1 MTNYSALHYSEKA
14 RKAAVGTI
22 DEYPAGSAKYWA
34 DQAQAIVNIPD
45 ASESQKGLARLATTL
60 EASAGTNDTTIMTPK
75 KVKQV
80 VDALQVQDATE
91 SVKGVAML
99 ATQADALAGADDSK
113 IMTPAKVAVVAQELH
128 DDIDDVAQYA
138 KDLKERVDEIE
149 LFKFPN
155 ATIIGTPTINNGQIS
170 GFTADSYLQFPFE
183 LDLTNRRLRTE
194 FEFTTSSNVT
204 TQQNVLDSQFGI
216 ALAIANGKG
225 LMAVSSNGTS
235 WNIGQSVGTMTIQP
249 NTTYRARL
257 TWDGLQYKTFLS
269 TNGIDYV
276 QDMTLVSNQRPYPR
290 TIFIGGCSGS
300 VIGHDPHPF
309 LGSINLNRAFLYL
322 NDVLIWQGMDD
333 AGLAS
338 RADVSLDNLDSIG
351 QAKFDAKQDALVS
364 GTNIK
369 TLNGSSILGSGD
381 LEIGGYFPDILEHKW
396 SDHLVND
403 MAWLRADTFS
413 WQSGQVYSTAYQ
425 HLVADLPDATAG
437 SETIAGITIE
447 YATATDGHKIVLSSQ
462 ETAVEQI
469 YQATGVAWYYIVDTT
484 NQRFKLPRT
493 KYGFVGLRDSVGG
506 FVPESLPNAKGH
518 FYAIDQ
524 IGSYSGIVSRA
535 GTTTS
540 GGYGGSGTYDYRK
553 DVIDLSK
560 GSSTYQDNA
569 PVQQRATQMY
579 LYFYVGEYSRS
590 AVEQTAGVTT
600 EVLSN
605 KADAD
610 LSNINASASAR
621 ETIVG
626 WGMPDYT
633 AGISVSN
640 NTVISGFTAPKK
652 GILML
657 GGGFYYPK
665 INGIDIANG
674 SYYIPDGI
682 RFGQSVS
689 IQLDKDDVFSCTN
702 YFTES
707 TTTNIFYPY
716 KGVN

>member
-45 ASESQKGLARLATTL
+45 ASESQKGLARLATTS

-91 SVKGVAML
+91 SVKGIAML
-99 ATQADALAGADDSK
+99 ATQAEALAGADDSK
-113 IMTPAKVAVVAQELH
+113 IMTPAKVAVVAQDLH

-183 LDLTNRRLRTE
+183 LDLTNKRLRVD
-194 FEFTTSSNVT
+194 FAFTTGTNVT
-204 TQQNVLDSQFGI
+204 TQQNPLDSQFGI

-235 WNIGQSVGTMTIQP
+235 WNLGQSIGTMTIQP
-249 NTTYRARL
+249 NTTYYARM

-269 TNGIDYV
+269 TNGVDYV

-300 VIGHDPHPF
+300 AIGHDPHPF
-309 LGSINLNRAFLYL
+309 LGTINLNKAFLYL

-333 AGLAS
+333 AGLAT

-369 TLNGSSILGSGD
+369 TINGETILGSGD
-381 LEIGGYFPDILEHKW
+381 LEIGGYLPDILDHKW
-396 SDHLVND
+396 SDHLLND
-403 MAWLRADTFS
+403 TGWLRADTFS

-425 HLVADLPDATAG
+425 HLVADLSGATAG

-447 YATATDGHKIVLSSQ
+447 YVTAIDGHKIVLPSQ

-484 NQRFKLPRT
+484 NQRFKLPRIDANRE
-493 KYGFVGLRDSVGG
+493 GLLQKAIVKSSNYAPTFRFNSKPSYSSSGWTINSSGSSLIASGNGQAGYELVGG
-506 FVPESLPNAKGH
+506 VEADFSEAESIYKGH
-518 FYAIDQ
+518 
-524 IGSYSGIVSRA
+524 
-535 GTTTS
+535 
-540 GGYGGSGTYDYRK
+540 K
-553 DVIDLSK
+553 
-560 GSSTYQDNA
+560 
-569 PVQQRATQMY
+569 Y

-590 AVEQTAGVTT
+590 AVEQTAGLNA
-600 EVLSN
+600 ELFN
-605 KADAD
+605 GKAD
-610 LSNINASASAR
+610 LSALNNKIQEVSVAPVN
-621 ETIVG
+621 
-626 WGMPDYT
+626 PDMNVLY
-633 AGISVSN
+633 
-640 NTVISGFTAPKK
+640 VIP
-652 GILML
+652 
-657 GGGFYYPK
+657 
-665 INGIDIANG
+665 
-674 SYYIPDGI
+674 
-682 RFGQSVS
+682 
-689 IQLDKDDVFSCTN
+689 
-702 YFTES
+702 E
-707 TTTNIFYPY
+707 
-716 KGVN
+716 